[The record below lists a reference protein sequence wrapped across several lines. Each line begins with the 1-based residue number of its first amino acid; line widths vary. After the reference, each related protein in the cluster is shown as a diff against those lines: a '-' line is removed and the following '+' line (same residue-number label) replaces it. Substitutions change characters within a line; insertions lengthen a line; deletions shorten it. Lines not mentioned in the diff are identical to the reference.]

1 MTYLLDTCALSDFAR
16 GEPGTL
22 AHLRD
27 VAPSEVAISAVSAME
42 VEYGLAL
49 DPGRARKLAP
59 VMRALLEAIAIL
71 PYGLEDARASAS
83 LRAPLEKR
91 GRPVGAYDALIAGT
105 AIARGLVLVTSNV
118 REFGRIAAL
127 RIENWR
133 SPRAG

>member
-22 AHLRD
+22 ARLRD
-27 VAPSEVAISAVSAME
+27 VGPSEIATSAVSAME

-49 DPGRARKLAP
+49 DPSRARKLAP
-59 VMRALLEAIAIL
+59 VMRALLQAITVL
-71 PYGLEDARASAS
+71 PYGLEDARATAS
-83 LRAPLEKR
+83 LRASLEKR

-105 AIARGLVLVTSNV
+105 AVARGLVLVTSNV

-127 RIENWR
+127 RVENWR
-133 SPRAG
+133 FKH

>member
-22 AHLRD
+22 ARLRE
-27 VAPSEVAISAVSAME
+27 VAPSQIVASAVSAME

-49 DPGRARKLAP
+49 DPARARKLAP
-59 VMRALLEAIAIL
+59 VMRALLDAITIL
-71 PYGLEDARASAS
+71 PYGLGEARASAS
-83 LRAPLEKR
+83 LRASLQRR
-91 GRPVGAYDALIAGT
+91 GRPVGPYDVLIAGT

-133 SPRAG
+133 SSRGG